1 MVDNLNA
8 DVALGEGLTVG
19 TTVTISLD
27 LDTSRQM
34 LDVFSAHTED
44 GEFVR
49 TTPRVE
55 LIQHGS
61 EFLSRSEA
69 KRFAQGLDQFTQ
81 VDLDF
86 TGVDIIGQGFAD
98 ELFRVWQTEHPHI
111 TLGVTGANP
120 GVALMIN
127 RVAKPSTHR
136 R

>member
-8 DVALGEGLTVG
+8 DVVLGDGLTVG

-34 LDVFSAHTED
+34 LDVFAAHTKD
-44 GEFVR
+44 GEFIR

-61 EFLSRSEA
+61 EFLSRSQA
-69 KRFAQGLDQFTQ
+69 KRFALGLEQFTQ

-86 TGVDIIGQGFAD
+86 TSVDIIGQGFAD
-98 ELFRVWQTEHPHI
+98 ELFRVWQAEHPHI
-111 TLGVTGANP
+111 ALGVTGANP

-136 R
+136 T